1 MDTLVSLIDHML
13 HAALPDEV
21 NAICGEVMR
30 QFPETESLLVYGS
43 ILRGVPI
50 HETLTDVYAV
60 VSSRRGVSPSTAGRF
75 FGNLLPPNVYFVQ
88 AAHQGRVLHCKCTV
102 VTAEAFSDFVSRDT
116 RSPYFWARFSQPCVL
131 AYARDSLARIRAV
144 ELVSQAVRSAYARA
158 KALAPQGDSLMQW
171 KALYGE
177 TYRTEI
183 RPESG
188 NRAGEIVDRNRDYY
202 LAATQAASGVVPV
215 RMNWKLARFE
225 GKILTVFRLCKAAFT
240 FQGGADYAV
249 WKIER
254 HTGER
259 IELKDWQRKH
269 PIIAGVGLLPRLLR
283 KKVIR

>member
-1 MDTLVSLIDHML
+1 MDSVPSLVDHML
-13 HAALPDEV
+13 HAALPAEV
-21 NAICGEVMR
+21 SAICGEVLR
-30 QFPETESLLVYGS
+30 EFPETESLLVYGS

-50 HETLTDVYAV
+50 HETLIDVYAI
-60 VSSRRGVSPSTAGRF
+60 VSSRRGVSPSAAGQF
-75 FGNLLPPNVYFVQ
+75 FGNLLPPNVYFV
-88 AAHQGRVLHCKCTV
+88 HTTHEGLVLHCKCTV
-102 VTAEAFSDFVSRDT
+102 VTAEAFAAFVARDT

-158 KALAPQGDSLMQW
+158 KALVPSGDPLTQW
-171 KALYGE
+171 KTLYGE

-188 NRAGEIVDRNRDYY
+188 NRAGDIVDRNRDYY
-202 LAATQAASGVVPV
+202 LAAAQAASGIIPVPV
-215 RMNWKLARFE
+215 NWKLARLE

-269 PIIAGVGLLPRLLR
+269 PIIAGLGLLPRLLR

>member
-1 MDTLVSLIDHML
+1 MDTVTALVDHML
-13 HAALPDEV
+13 QASLPGEV
-21 NAICGEVMR
+21 DVICGEVLR

-43 ILRGVPI
+43 TLRGVPI
-50 HETLTDVYAV
+50 HETLVDVYAV
-60 VSSRRGVSPSTAGRF
+60 VSSRRGVSPSSAGRF

-88 AAHQGRVLHCKCTV
+88 APYQGGMLHCKCTV
-102 VTAEAFSDFVSRDT
+102 VTAQAFADFVARET

-144 ELVSQAVRSAYARA
+144 ELVAQAVRSAYARA
-158 KALAPQGDSLMQW
+158 KALVPNGSPLSQW
-171 KALYGE
+171 KALYSE

-188 NRAGEIVDRNRDYY
+188 NRASEIVDRNRDYY
-202 LAATQAASGVVPV
+202 LAAAQAASGVSPVP
-215 RMNWKLARFE
+215 MNWKLARFE
-225 GKILTVFRLCKAAFT
+225 GKVLTVFRLCKAAFT

-259 IELKDWQRKH
+259 IELKNWQRKH
-269 PIIAGVGLLPRLLR
+269 PIVAGIGLLPRLLR
-283 KKVIR
+283 KRVIR